1 MGLYRRSESSVWW
14 MSYTLNGTQ
23 HRVSS
28 GTTDKE
34 QAKRQLSERI
44 TFKKAPDKRSIS
56 ALLDNL
62 IANYR
67 INGQSVE
74 WCEQYVD
81 VHLRPAF
88 GHLKAEQLTY
98 EHLVDFVNTKTAPG
112 ALSETKGY
120 SNATVNRGISLL
132 KRAFSLARISFPKI
146 QKLKENNVR
155 KGFVDEERFFA
166 LSERLP
172 VHQRPLALFA
182 FETGCR
188 KGEILSLKWNQIDF
202 IRNMVRLNPNETKNK
217 EGRVIP
223 LSSMMMW
230 FLKTKLPRCSDFV
243 FTYKGK
249 PLRSIRTGWNEAQE
263 GAKDKVLFHDLRRSA
278 IRNMVRA
285 GVPERVAMAVSG
297 HKTRSV
303 FDRYNVVDEQDLS
316 TAMETLTTSRK
327 MLIVGTNSELAEYI
341 KIQEKA
347 LALEAQEKAQ
357 EETRALEARERALVT
372 ATEIGVGLDRDVL
385 NQLKRHR
392 LPPKKS
398 KLRKA
403 S

>member
-1 MGLYRRSESSVWW
+1 VIRPVIVSFMGLYRRSESAVWW

-28 GTTDKE
+28 GTVDKE

-44 TFKKAPDKRSIS
+44 TFKKAPDKRSVS

-74 WCEQYVD
+74 WCEQYVE

-98 EHLVDFVNTKTAPG
+98 EDLVDFVNSKTAPG

-120 SNATVNRGISLL
+120 SNATVNRGIALL
-132 KRAFSLARISFPKI
+132 KRAFNLARIPFPKI

-155 KGFVDEERFFA
+155 KGFVDEEQFFA

-188 KGEILSLKWNQIDF
+188 KGEILSLKWSQIDF

-223 LSSMMMW
+223 LSRMMMW
-230 FLKTKLPRCSDFV
+230 FLKTKVPRCSEFV

-249 PLRSIRTGWNEAQE
+249 RLRDIRTGWDEAQE
-263 GAKDKVLFHDLRRSA
+263 GAKVKVLFHDLRRSA

-316 TAMETLTTSRK
+316 AAMETLTKNRSHFSVATPDLTEYDASQRK
-327 MLIVGTNSELAEYI
+327 NAPAV
-341 KIQEKA
+341 
-347 LALEAQEKAQ
+347 
-357 EETRALEARERALVT
+357 ETESVLTTVKT
-372 ATEIGVGLDRDVL
+372 IEIGLDRDLV
-385 NQLKRHR
+385 NQVMKHR
-392 LPPKKS
+392 LPPRKS
-398 KLRKA
+398 KVRKA
-403 S
+403 RRPK